1 VPIVIAR
8 KRIYMTPAGGELR
21 VTKEEAAVLKALGLA
36 DEPPAEPPKRSYNVY
51 KRRDLVA
58 ETAAVPAPKS
68 APPAPKPAS
77 APKPAA
83 KPSKPTFTDET

>member
-21 VTKEEAAVLKALGLA
+21 VTKEEAAVLKALQLA
-36 DEPPAEPPKRSYNVY
+36 DDPPPVVAEPPKRVY

-58 ETAAVPAPKS
+58 EMPAAPEPVPQ
-68 APPAPKPAS
+68 PP

-83 KPSKPTFTDET
+83 KPAAKPAWKPTFTDES